1 MVKLGDVCKTLSGG
15 TPLKSKENYYNPPQI
30 PWVNSGDLKVRNITK
45 VDKFISEEGLK
56 NSSAKIVPAK
66 TVLVAMYGATAGQV
80 SILDIPASTNQAV
93 CSILPNEK
101 INPIYLYYILSS
113 KTKYLVDMSVGGA
126 QPNISQ
132 GIIKNLQIPL
142 PPMSVQEEIVKELD
156 AYQAIIDG
164 AQKVVDNWKP
174 TFKINPQWEKVSF
187 ETLYLIPSKNGL
199 TKPTAIRG
207 NGFKMINMGELF
219 ENDKIANI
227 PMSLVPL
234 TENEKQNNEVIVGD
248 LLFARQSLVISGAGK
263 NSIVVET
270 DDFTTF
276 ESHLIRV
283 RLDNKKAL
291 PLFYHYYL
299 NSSDTPIKN
308 IINYANQ
315 AGIKGSDLA
324 KLSVLHPSLEE
335 QKAIVAQIEQ
345 EEQYVE
351 ACKKLIELNK
361 QKISNR
367 IKSIWNCND

>member
-1 MVKLGDVCKTLSGG
+1 MSHINSYEHLAKSAIFKL
-15 TPLKSKENYYNPPQI
+15 
-30 PWVNSGDLKVRNITK
+30 
-45 VDKFISEEGLK
+45 
-56 NSSAKIVPAK
+56 
-66 TVLVAMYGATAGQV
+66 
-80 SILDIPASTNQAV
+80 
-93 CSILPNEK
+93 NEK
-101 INPIYLYYILSS
+101 IVHGINLIRFRAD
-113 KTKYLVDMSVGGA
+113 KTKIDPEYAIYIFKSSLFIEKAKSYA
-126 QPNISQ
+126 QKAVNQAS
-132 GIIKNLQIPL
+132 IKVADLKTIEIPL

-174 TFKINPQWEKVSF
+174 TFKINPDWEKVSF

-299 NSSDTPIKN
+299 NSSYTPIKN

-361 QKISNR
+361 QKIADK
-367 IKSIWNCND
+367 IKSIWNCEE